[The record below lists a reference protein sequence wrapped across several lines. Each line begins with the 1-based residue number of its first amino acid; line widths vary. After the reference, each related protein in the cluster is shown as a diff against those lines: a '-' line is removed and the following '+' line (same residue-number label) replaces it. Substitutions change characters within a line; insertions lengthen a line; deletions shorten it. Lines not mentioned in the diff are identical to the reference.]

1 MGGPAVTYPS
11 TAVSL
16 AYRGGGERGEESDDD
31 VEAAEV
37 VGKSWLEDRK
47 TDVLYLIRSSGELVI
62 EKEEGE

>member
-47 TDVLYLIRSSGELVI
+47 TDVL
-62 EKEEGE
+62 

>member
-16 AYRGGGERGEESDDD
+16 PIEEAGEGGEESDDD

-37 VGKSWLEDRK
+37 WPLVGRVFSMFVCSVETVR
-47 TDVLYLIRSSGELVI
+47 
-62 EKEEGE
+62 